1 MRPNDVQA
9 EVGKQDEPEPFEY
22 IELIGDLGVDLSMV
36 MVLGMDARKLWMVE
50 GEMEGE
56 KEGVVDEEA

>member
-1 MRPNDVQA
+1 MRPNDIQA
-9 EVGKQDEPEPFEY
+9 EVGEEDEPEPFEY

-36 MVLGMDARKLWMVE
+36 VVLGMDARKFGMVK